1 MHLGRHA
8 MNMQVEDRKQLAEAG
23 SLLLCGWQRKNR
35 GSSDLAAS
43 AFAAESSQQP
53 QRCVLMEQNYL
64 LSSDALHLE
73 LQL

>member
-1 MHLGRHA
+1 

-23 SLLLCGWQRKNR
+23 SLLCGWQRKNR
-35 GSSDLAAS
+35 GSTGLAAS

-53 QRCVLMEQNYL
+53 QRCVLMEQNCL
-64 LSSDALHLE
+64 LSSDALGLE